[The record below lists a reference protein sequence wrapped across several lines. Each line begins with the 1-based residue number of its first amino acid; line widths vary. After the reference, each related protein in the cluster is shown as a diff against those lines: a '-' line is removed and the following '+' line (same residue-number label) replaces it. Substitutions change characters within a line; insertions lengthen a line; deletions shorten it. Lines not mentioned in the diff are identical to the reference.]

1 MSANRVTRQKALKW
15 GAIAEYAAALFLI
28 LKAYQIL
35 SIRYR
40 IKAGEID
47 LIARRGQTIAFIEVK
62 ARADFETGILAIDEM
77 KLRKFRKAVDHWLIR
92 NPWAEAYTLRG
103 DAIVV
108 SPWRIP
114 VHIEDAFALTL
125 S

>member
-15 GAIAEYAAALFLI
+15 GAVAEYGAALFLI

-47 LIARRGQTIAFIEVK
+47 LIARRGQVIAFIEVK

-77 KLRKFRKAVDHWLIR
+77 KLRKFRKAVDHWLML
-92 NPWAEAYTLRG
+92 NPWADAYTLRG

-108 SPWRIP
+108 RPWRKPI
-114 VHIEDAFALTL
+114 HIEDAFALAL